1 MLDEYYVGEIDEST
15 KPTSMA
21 KSAGTEAVNRVISSS
36 KMAENVVS
44 NGGTSIIVKL
54 VAFLMPLLIL
64 GFAGMVGFFST
75 SS

>member
-36 KMAENVVS
+36 KMAENVS
-44 NGGTSIIVKL
+44 NGGTSIIIKL
-54 VAFLMPLLIL
+54 LAFLMPLLIL

>member
-15 KPTSMA
+15 KPTSMD

-36 KMAENVVS
+36 KMAENVS
-44 NGGTSIIVKL
+44 NGGTSIIIKL
-54 VAFLMPLLIL
+54 LAFLMPLLIL

-75 SS
+75 GS